1 MRYFALLITLLISV
15 CFSSTIKNR
24 DCTKVC
30 PYEVDRAKA
39 GVYHKGE
46 CLCLVP
52 IDYEAAASP
61 KTPLARGITGGSIE
75 EESRT
80 PLSFEAD

>member
-1 MRYFALLITLLISV
+1 M
-15 CFSSTIKNR
+15 STIKNR

-39 GVYHKGE
+39 GVYYKGE

-52 IDYEAAASP
+52 IDYEAANSP
-61 KTPLARGITGGSIE
+61 KTPIALKLIGGSIE
-75 EESRT
+75 EETRVSLT
-80 PLSFEAD
+80 YEADKE

>member
-1 MRYFALLITLLISV
+1 MRYFASLIALLIAV

-39 GVYHKGE
+39 GVYYKGE

-61 KTPLARGITGGSIE
+61 KTPLAIGITGGSIE
-75 EESRT
+75 EETRA
-80 PLSFEAD
+80 SFKIEAD